1 MLKEVSIK
9 GLRGFTV
16 EQKICLAQP
25 NGEKGSGLTTLVGIN
40 NSGKTTIIEAIKYF
54 NSQPDTISFS
64 TGKRNKK
71 SGDKVIIKYIDSNE
85 KKYSIHTKDSGG
97 SQVEIVG
104 TQYVFDIQK
113 APFVLPSRRHVNYE
127 INGGGFYQ
135 SNRWDYVS
143 NELYNSKVRKPIID
157 NYYQRIFNWE
167 LNREKFNQLLYK
179 IIDTSINWYI
189 EQNDNGSYFLAFKN
203 ENDTIHS
210 SEGIGDGIWSVF
222 TIIDALY
229 DSEDGSIIVIDEP
242 ELSLHPLY
250 QKRILELLLEMSKTK
265 QIIIATHS
273 PYFISWESLQN
284 GGILHRIFKTKNGDI
299 NVKSLDEEDIKFING
314 CIKDF
319 HNPHVWGLEAKELFF
334 LEDNIIIVEGQ
345 EDVIAFN
352 KLKEEFS
359 IEINASFFGWGAG
372 GAEKIEKILQILK
385 HLGYEKVIAIYDGDK
400 KELFEGCKAKFH
412 FFEFM
417 CLWKDDIRDKTARTT
432 QFKEGILDSKFK
444 VKEGTNDKIRE
455 FLMKLNEYFKSI

>member
-54 NSQPDTISFS
+54 NSQTDTISFS
-64 TGKRNKK
+64 AGKRNKK

-85 KKYSIHTKDSGG
+85 NKYSVYTKDSGG
-97 SQVEIVG
+97 SQVEIDN
-104 TQYVFDIQK
+104 TQYVLDVK
-113 APFVLPSRRHVNYE
+113 KVPFILPSRRHVNYE

-135 SNRWDYVS
+135 SDRWDYVNS
-143 NELYNSKVRKPIID
+143 ELNNSKVRKPIID
-157 NYYQRIFNWE
+157 SYYQRIFNWE

-179 IIDTSINWYI
+179 VIDRSINWYI

-203 ENDTIHS
+203 ENETIHS

-222 TIIDALY
+222 TIIDTLY
-229 DSEDGSIIVIDEP
+229 DSEDEAIIVIDEP

-250 QKRILELLLEMSKTK
+250 QKRIRELLLEMSKTK

-273 PYFISWESLQN
+273 PYFISWKSLQN
-284 GGILHRIFKTKNGDI
+284 GGILYRTFKTKNGDI
-299 NVKSLDEEDIKFING
+299 NVKSLDDEDIKFINN
-314 CIKDF
+314 CIKDYY
-319 HNPHVWGLEAKELFF
+319 NPHVWGLEAKELFF

-352 KLKEEFS
+352 KLQEEFS

-372 GAEKIEKILQILK
+372 GAEKIEKILKILK

-400 KELFEGCKAKFH
+400 KELFEECKAKFPS
-412 FFEFM
+412 FEFM
-417 CLWKDDIRDKTARTT
+417 CLWKDDIRDKPLRTI
-432 QFKEGILDSKFK
+432 QYKEGILDSKFK
-444 VKEGTNDKIRE
+444 VKEGTKEEIGK
-455 FLMKLNEYFKSI
+455 FLMTLNDYFKSA